1 MRQADLTFVIFT
13 LMVVGVVYVGME
25 DTLTTSIS
33 KYGLALYHGIQD
45 GTVVGVWKLPSFMEL
60 TILW

>member
-45 GTVVGVWKLPSFMEL
+45 GTVVGV
-60 TILW
+60 